1 MTVAHLLFAVMTTAY
16 ILIAVQLEERD
27 LVNELGEDYRAYKR
41 RVPMIIPFVKLKK
54 PRPHTKPSEA

>member
-1 MTVAHLLFAVMTTAY
+1 MTTAY